1 MGALYHL
8 GAREEFETQK
18 ARPILE
24 DIAPNT
30 EYDGAAAAQGAAQTA
45 RATAAAAASGY
56 SGLTEESGALHSF
69 LEHAATYSFFLL
81 FAAALYFSLS
91 RLAGHNRLWLVAFAV
106 PLGMMAGDFV
116 SGLAHWLA
124 DTYGTERTPLVGGSF
139 IKWFRLH
146 HVYPKD
152 ICTHNFIA
160 TNGNTCILSAPLVAL
175 CLPLV
180 RDEEVSATRAFFVL
194 TTVLMTAT
202 TVATNQ
208 FHKWA
213 HEDAPSCVARVLQRA
228 HLILRPQHHSFH
240 HMEPFKTDYCI
251 ANGWMNPLLERIEF
265 FGRLER
271 GLSKFGMNRNQEPE

>member
-24 DIAPNT
+24 DIAPNMGN
-30 EYDGAAAAQGAAQTA
+30 DGAAGGVAQTA
-45 RATAAAAASGY
+45 RETASGY
-56 SGLTEESGALHSF
+56 SGLTEESGAFHSF

-81 FAAALYFSLS
+81 FAAALYFSIS
-91 RLAGHNRLWLVAFAV
+91 RLAGHSRLWLIVFAV
-106 PLGMMAGDFV
+106 PLGMVAGDFV
-116 SGLAHWLA
+116 SGLVHWLA
-124 DTYGTERTPLVGGSF
+124 DTYGSEQTPLVGANF

-160 TNGNTCILSAPLVAL
+160 TNGNTCIIAAPLVAL
-175 CLPLV
+175 CLPIV
-180 RDEEVSATRAFFVL
+180 WDEEVSATRAFIVL
-194 TTVLMTAT
+194 TTLLMTAT

-213 HEDAPSCVARVLQRA
+213 HEDAPSHAARLLQRA
-228 HLILRPQHHSFH
+228 HLILRPRHHSLH
-240 HMEPFKTDYCI
+240 HTEPFQTDYCI
-251 ANGWMNPLLERIEF
+251 ANGWLNPLLEKIKF

-271 GLSKFGMNRNQEPE
+271 GLSKLGMKRNQESE